1 MTFYEKILQQIKDA
15 GNRGL
20 TVPELER
27 KLGFF
32 SRGDKRELEKSLQRL
47 KKNLSIVDNGNGR
60 IAAFSQKNLFKG
72 QLQGNRRGF
81 AFLIREDKGEDVFI
95 PNKSLNGGMHG
106 DTVLARLVGD
116 SEGVVTE
123 VISRGITQLVGTVV
137 AGGAYFFVQPD
148 DDSFFKDIFV
158 TKDSLKGA
166 KVGEKVVV
174 SIKIDEKTDK
184 PSGEVTAILGK
195 KGEKNTEVLAI
206 LRNYGFEE
214 NFPEEV
220 LQAADKIKYV
230 AVERKDIRELLTI
243 TIDGDDAKDFDDAI
257 SVEKT
262 PSGYKLFVHIA
273 DVSHYV
279 KSGGVIDREALK
291 RATSVY
297 FPESVFPMLPETIS
311 NGVCSLRP
319 QEDKLTLTVEMDMNS
334 KGDVTKAAFYE
345 SLSCSD
351 FRMTYHEVT
360 KILQGDAALREKYSK
375 VLTMLE
381 NASELAEIITKK
393 RDENGSINFVSS
405 ESKIVLDENGE
416 VVDVSHYPYE
426 LSNNIIE
433 QFMITANQTVAA
445 YIDKKKVP
453 CVYRVHEAVNEQ
465 KLAAFMQFIKGLGY
479 DMDLSKGVIPKA
491 FSDLLERVKDDKAAP
506 VINKVMLRSM
516 QKAKYMTANSG
527 HFGLSI
533 DDYCH
538 FTSPIRRYPDLMVH
552 RALKAIINNQINDT
566 FVSRFKTY
574 CEDAAS
580 KSSEREIAA
589 ERAERDIDDFYKTMF
604 MTKHIGDRYKGVV
617 SGIINSGIFV
627 MLENTVEGFVS
638 MDELPRDR
646 YEIDEKNYRIVGTKF
661 AFQMSDEVEV
671 EIKSADTES
680 RRIDMTLVSDVKG
693 HLRKKGSRSGKKTIS

>member
-1 MTFYEKILQQIKDA
+1 MTFHEKILQQIKDS

-20 TVPELER
+20 TVSELER

-32 SRGDKRELEKSLQRL
+32 SHGDKRELEKALRRL
-47 KKNLSIVDNGNGR
+47 RKNQSIVDNGNGR
-60 IAAFSQKNLFKG
+60 IAVFSQKNLFKG

-95 PNKSLNGGMHG
+95 PNKALNGAMHG

-123 VISRGITQLVGTVV
+123 IISRGITQLVGTVV
-137 AGGAYFFVQPD
+137 AGGAYFFVEPD
-148 DDSFFKDIFV
+148 DDSYFKDIFV
-158 TKDSLKGA
+158 PKDLLKGA
-166 KVGEKVVV
+166 KGGEKVVV
-174 SIKIDEKTDK
+174 SIKIDEKTEK
-184 PSGEVTAILGK
+184 PIGEVTAVLGK

-243 TIDGDDAKDFDDAI
+243 TIDGEDAKDFDDAI

-262 PSGYKLFVHIA
+262 QNGYKLYVHIA

-279 KSGGVIDREALK
+279 DIGGIIDREALK

-297 FPESVFPMLPETIS
+297 FPESVFPMLPEAIS

-319 QEDKLTLTVEMDMNS
+319 QEDKLTLTVEMDLNG
-334 KGDVTKAAFYE
+334 KGDVTKSAFYE
-345 SLSCSD
+345 SMTRSD
-351 FRMTYHEVT
+351 FRMTYSEVT
-360 KILQGDAALREKYSK
+360 KILQGDSALREKYNS
-375 VLTMLE
+375 VLPLLE
-381 NASELAEIITKK
+381 NAYELAEIITKK
-393 RDENGSINFVSS
+393 RNENGSINFVSS
-405 ESKIVLDENGE
+405 ESKIVLDEKGE
-416 VVDVSHYPYE
+416 VVEVYPYPYE
-426 LSNNIIE
+426 VSNNIIE
-433 QFMITANQTVAA
+433 QFMITANQTVAE
-445 YIDKKKVP
+445 YIEKKNVP
-453 CVYRVHEAVNEQ
+453 CVYRVHEPVNEQ
-465 KLAAFMQFIKGLGY
+465 KLAAFVQFIKGLGY
-479 DMDLSKGVIPKA
+479 DMDLSKGVTPKA
-491 FSDLLERVKDDKAAP
+491 FSDLLERVKGDKAEP
-506 VINKVMLRSM
+506 VINKIMLRSM
-516 QKAKYMTANSG
+516 QKAKYTTNNSG

-552 RALKAIINNQINDT
+552 RALKAIIDSKANET

-589 ERAERDIDDFYKTMF
+589 ERAERDIDDFYKTLF
-604 MTKHIGDRYKGVV
+604 MTKHIGERCKGVV
-617 SGIINSGIFV
+617 SGIVNSGIFV
-627 MLENTVEGFVS
+627 MLDNTVEGFVS
-638 MDELPRDR
+638 IDELPADR
-646 YEIDEKNYRIVGTKF
+646 YEIDEKNYRIVGAKY

-671 EIKSADTES
+671 EIISADTES
-680 RRIDMTLVSDVKG
+680 RRVDMTLVSDVKG
-693 HLRKKGSRSGKKTIS
+693 HLRKKGSRSGKK